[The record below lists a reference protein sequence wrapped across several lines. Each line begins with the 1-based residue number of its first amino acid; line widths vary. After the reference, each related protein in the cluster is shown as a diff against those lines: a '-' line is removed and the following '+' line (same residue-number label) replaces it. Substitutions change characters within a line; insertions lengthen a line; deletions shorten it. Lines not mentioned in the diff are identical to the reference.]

1 MSWLTGKL
9 SEKTSKSDFPGYC
22 NGIQHR
28 WTFFQ
33 RTIPGISELM
43 TPLENEIRRTLI
55 PALVGRQVSDE
66 ERQITA
72 LPVRFGGLGIKK
84 PEDDCDAEYK
94 ASKKI
99 TEELKEAIIIQAV
112 NFNFKNI

>member
-1 MSWLTGKL
+1 
-9 SEKTSKSDFPGYC
+9 
-22 NGIQHR
+22 
-28 WTFFQ
+28 
-33 RTIPGISELM
+33 M

-99 TEELKEAIIIQAV
+99 TEELKEAIIILSRRRARV
-112 NFNFKNI
+112 